1 MTTYPPVKW
10 IAPDG
15 GDRPSFSRDG
25 SEVVYQIGNDLL
37 IIGSNGGTPRL
48 LLAGTETLVPSRADW
63 SWSPCTIAF
72 GGQNPKDNVSTIWLI
87 ESDGTNLRQLPNHGT
102 LTHSTYP
109 SWYEDLQSIVVVD
122 SGNRHFHALWRLT
135 VDGSADPVQLTSM
148 DNFCAGRPTAAPGGT
163 NAPVAFAGT
172 IGPHNED
179 FNQIWTVKPP
189 SLGATQLN
197 PQQGRS
203 PNWSPDGQWI
213 LYESNRLTGPTGNYQ
228 LFIAEAPSAAI
239 AAMEPVP
246 VTDPSIFAQHAE
258 WSRQQDRI
266 VFELGRTGEALGV
279 IEVPGQFRG

>member
-1 MTTYPPVKW
+1 MTTYPPIQW

-25 SEVVYQIGNDLL
+25 SEVVYQIGIDLL
-37 IIGSNGGTPRL
+37 IIGSSGGTPRV

-63 SWSPCTIAF
+63 SWSPTTIAF
-72 GGQNPKDNVSTIWLI
+72 GGGQKDKVSTIWLI

-102 LTHSTYP
+102 LTRSTYP
-109 SWYEDLQSIVVVD
+109 SWYEDPQSIVIVD
-122 SGNRHFHALWRLT
+122 SGNQRFHALWRLT

-163 NAPVAFAGT
+163 NAPVAFAGAR
-172 IGPHNED
+172 GPYNED
-179 FNQIWTVKPP
+179 FNQIWIVQPP
-189 SLGATQLN
+189 SLGANQLN

-203 PNWSPDGQWI
+203 PNWSPDGKWI

-228 LFIAEAPSAAI
+228 LFIAEAPSDAI
-239 AAMEPVP
+239 TEMEPVP
-246 VTDPSIFAQHAE
+246 VTDPAIPVQHGE

-266 VFELGRTGEALGV
+266 VFERGNGEALGV
-279 IEVPGQFRG
+279 IEVPERFRS